1 MSKAFKSGCPQCF
14 KALSTDI
21 RSNMISLL
29 RDGKEKSVTEIV
41 SFFKLTQ
48 PTISYH
54 LSSLEKAGLLV
65 SRSDG
70 RFVFYKLNSR
80 CPYDNER
87 CILK

>member
-1 MSKAFKSGCPQCF
+1 M
-14 KALSTDI
+14 
-21 RSNMISLL
+21 
-29 RDGKEKSVTEIV
+29 EIV

-65 SRSDG
+65 SRSGG